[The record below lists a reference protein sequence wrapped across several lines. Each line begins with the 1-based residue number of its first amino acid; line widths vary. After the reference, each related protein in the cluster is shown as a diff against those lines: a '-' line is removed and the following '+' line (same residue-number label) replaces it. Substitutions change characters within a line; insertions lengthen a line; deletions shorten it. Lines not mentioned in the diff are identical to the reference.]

1 MRALY
6 LGALTLALTA
16 CASAPIAAASRSAAR
31 APSATNDPKASPEGA
46 TIVPAPE
53 PSDLAAME
61 QRLFDLRPLRGSP
74 TVRAPIVPEEMRPET
89 LPLLTIPE
97 PLPVLVAP
105 VAVTGRETDELL
117 FDGKREAPALPTR
130 HGDPALT
137 VRVTLRDRSIGR
149 MQIGYAAAK
158 VSSGVAVPCGGPGA
172 NVRAVLPLRWETIQ
186 PTDGARVEFEV
197 VNGWFDTASCRATV
211 VERASVL
218 AVPVLGRLLF
228 AFRLRPSTPDA
239 PESLALLGP
248 RFAQLLSSA
257 IGGETDS
264 QGSGFSRITLPLRR
278 GAGASAL
285 GHLDASS
292 LLDWENVMGPSGL
305 PRGDLQVG
313 VELAQGVEDST
324 PVAIAYT
331 RLR

>member
-1 MRALY
+1 MRAHCLA
-6 LGALTLALTA
+6 ALALALTA
-16 CASAPIAAASRSAAR
+16 CASAPSPAVSRTAALTSSAV
-31 APSATNDPKASPEGA
+31 NDPKASPEGA
-46 TIVPAPE
+46 TLVPTPE

-74 TVRAPIVPEEMRPET
+74 AVRAPIAPEEMRPEM

-97 PLPVLVAP
+97 PLPVLLAP
-105 VAVTGRETDELL
+105 AAVTGRETDELL
-117 FDGKREAPALPTR
+117 FDGKSEAPTLPTK
-130 HGDPALT
+130 HGDPALS
-137 VRVTLRDRSIGR
+137 VRLTLRDRSIGR

-158 VSSGVAVPCGGPGA
+158 VSSGVVVPCGGPGA
-172 NVRAVLPLRWETIQ
+172 NVRAVIPLRWETIQ

-197 VNGWFDTASCRATV
+197 VNGWFDTAACRASV

-228 AFRLRPSTPDA
+228 AFRLRASTPDA

-257 IGGETDS
+257 VGGEADA

-285 GHLDASS
+285 GHLDTSS
-292 LLDWENVMGPSGL
+292 LLDWEKTMGPSGL

-313 VELAQGVEDST
+313 VELAQGVEDLT